1 MKGANN
7 LVRNKFYITT
17 PIYYSNSEP
26 HIGTVYTTI
35 VADTFARFYRLKDYD
50 VFFLTGL
57 DEHGQKLA
65 RTAQERGYTPQE
77 YVDLMAQKFIETWE
91 KIGITND
98 DFIRTTEKRHE
109 EVVQKVFQN
118 LYDKGYLYKGSYAGW
133 YCTPCETFWQKEEL
147 HDGNCPACGRPVE
160 WLEEETYY
168 FKLSAFAEPLLKYI
182 EEHPEFVYPE
192 TRRNEVISF
201 IKSGLKDISATRT
214 TVKWGIPVPFDPKH
228 TVYVWFDALVNYIS
242 ALGYLTDDDSKFKR
256 YWPADVHLIGKDI
269 LRFHAIIWPAILMAL
284 NIPLPKTVLA
294 HGFWTI
300 KGGKISKSK
309 GNRVDPHELINLYGV
324 DALRYF
330 LLREVP
336 LGLDGEYSDEAFHRR
351 YHSDLANDLGNLLNR
366 VLTVAEKY
374 TEGKVPEPKEFQE
387 EDKFLLQKGDDMA
400 NKVEEAMANFNP
412 ANALTYI
419 WEVVQEANRYIDQ
432 QAPWNLASS
441 GNKDRLNTVIYTLLE
456 ALRKIS
462 IMLYAFMPNIA
473 EEIQRQLGY
482 KDVQFAWDLIK
493 DVKIPVGQ
501 KLNKG
506 KILFPRVER
515 KEEKE
520 VEEKKEEQ
528 KISIDEFK
536 KLDLRIAKVISAR
549 RVENSD
555 KLLLLEIDLGEEK
568 RQIVAGIAEYYKP
581 EELIGKE
588 IVVVYN
594 LQPAKIRGY
603 ESQGML
609 LAAKDSK
616 GRLAILTPE
625 KEVDPGSKVS

>member
-1 MKGANN
+1 LKK
-7 LVRNKFYITT
+7 NKFYITT

-65 RTAQERGYTPQE
+65 RTAQEKGYTPQE
-77 YVDLMAQKFIETWE
+77 YVDMMAQRFLDTWK

-98 DFIRTTEKRHE
+98 DFIRTTQKRHE
-109 EVVQKVFQN
+109 EVVQKVFQK
-118 LYDKGYLYKGSYAGW
+118 LYDNGYLYKGTYAGW
-133 YCTPCETFWQKEEL
+133 YCTPCETFYQKEEL
-147 HDGNCPACGRPVE
+147 HDGNCPNCGRPVE
-160 WLEEETYY
+160 FLEEETYY
-168 FKLSAFAEPLLKYI
+168 FKLSEFGPALLKYI

-192 TRRNEVISF
+192 SRRNEVISF

-242 ALGYLTDDDSKFKR
+242 ALGYLSDDDTKFRR

-309 GNRVDPHELINLYGV
+309 GNKVDPHELINIYGV

-351 YHSDLANDLGNLLNR
+351 YTSDLANDLGNLLNR

-374 TEGKVPEPKEFQE
+374 SEGKVPNPSEMKE
-387 EDKFLLQKGDDMA
+387 EDKALLEKTEETA
-400 NKVEEAMANFNP
+400 KRVEEEMEKFNP
-412 ANALTYI
+412 SSALGSI
-419 WEVVQEANRYIDQ
+419 WEVIQDANRYIDQ
-432 QAPWNLASS
+432 QAPWNLTSD
-441 GNKDRLNTVIYTLLE
+441 KERLNTVIYTLLE
-456 ALRKIS
+456 ALRRIS
-462 IMLYAFMPNIA
+462 ILLYAFIPDSA
-473 EEIQRQLGY
+473 VKIQEQLGY
-482 KDVQFAWDLIK
+482 QDPQFSWDLIK

-515 KEEKE
+515 KEKEEKE
-520 VEEKKEEQ
+520 EIASEP
-528 KISIDEFK
+528 KITIDEFK
-536 KLDLRIAKVISAR
+536 KIDLRVAKVLSAR

-555 KLLLLEIDLGEEK
+555 KLLLLEIDLGDEK
-568 RQIVAGIAEYYKP
+568 RQIVAGIAEHYKP
-581 EELIGKE
+581 EDMVGKE
-588 IVVVYN
+588 IIVVYN

>member
-1 MKGANN
+1 MKK
-7 LVRNKFYITT
+7 NKFYITT

-65 RTAQERGYTPQE
+65 RTAQEKGYTPQE
-77 YVDLMAQKFIETWE
+77 YVDMMAQKFLDTWK

-98 DFIRTTEKRHE
+98 DFIRTTQKRHE
-109 EVVQKVFQN
+109 EVVQKVFQK
-118 LYDKGYLYKGSYAGW
+118 LYDNGYLYKGTYAGW
-133 YCTPCETFWQKEEL
+133 YCTPCETFYQKEEL
-147 HDGNCPACGRPVE
+147 HDGNCPNCGRPVE
-160 WLEEETYY
+160 FLEEETYY
-168 FKLSAFAEPLLKYI
+168 FKLSEFGPALLKYI

-192 TRRNEVISF
+192 SRRNEVISF

-242 ALGYLTDDDSKFKR
+242 ALGYLSDDDTKFRR

-309 GNRVDPHELINLYGV
+309 GNKVDPHELINIYGV

-351 YHSDLANDLGNLLNR
+351 YTSDLANDLGNLLNR

-374 TEGKVPEPKEFQE
+374 SEGKVPNPSEMKE
-387 EDKFLLQKGDDMA
+387 EDKALLEKIEETA
-400 NKVEEAMANFNP
+400 KRVEEEMEKFNP
-412 ANALTYI
+412 SSALGSI
-419 WEVVQEANRYIDQ
+419 WEVIQDANRYIDQ
-432 QAPWNLASS
+432 QAPWNLTSD
-441 GNKDRLNTVIYTLLE
+441 KERLNTVIYTLLE
-456 ALRKIS
+456 TLRRIS
-462 IMLYAFMPNIA
+462 ILLYAFIPDSA
-473 EEIQRQLGY
+473 VKIQEQLGY
-482 KDVQFAWDLIK
+482 QDPQFSWDLIK

-515 KEEKE
+515 KEKEEKE
-520 VEEKKEEQ
+520 EIASEP
-528 KISIDEFK
+528 KITIDEFK
-536 KLDLRIAKVISAR
+536 KIDLRVAKVLSAR

-555 KLLLLEIDLGEEK
+555 KLLLLEIDLGDEK
-568 RQIVAGIAEYYKP
+568 RQIVAGIAEHYKP
-581 EELIGKE
+581 EDMVGKE
-588 IVVVYN
+588 IIVVYN

-616 GRLAILTPE
+616 GCLAILTPE

>member
-1 MKGANN
+1 LKK
-7 LVRNKFYITT
+7 NKFYITT

-65 RTAQERGYTPQE
+65 RTAQEKGYTPQE
-77 YVDLMAQKFIETWE
+77 YVDMMAQKFLDTWK

-98 DFIRTTEKRHE
+98 DFIRTTQKRHE
-109 EVVQKVFQN
+109 EVVQKVFQK
-118 LYDKGYLYKGSYAGW
+118 LYDNGYLYKGTYAGW
-133 YCTPCETFWQKEEL
+133 YCTPCETFYQKEEL
-147 HDGNCPACGRPVE
+147 HDGNCPNCGRPVE
-160 WLEEETYY
+160 FLEEETYY
-168 FKLSAFAEPLLKYI
+168 FKLSEFGPALLKYI

-192 TRRNEVISF
+192 SRRNEVISF

-242 ALGYLTDDDSKFKR
+242 ALGYLSDDDTKFRR

-309 GNRVDPHELINLYGV
+309 GNKVDPHELINIYGV

-351 YHSDLANDLGNLLNR
+351 YTSDLANDLGNLLNR

-374 TEGKVPEPKEFQE
+374 SEGKVPNPSEMKE
-387 EDKFLLQKGDDMA
+387 EDKALLEKTEETA
-400 NKVEEAMANFNP
+400 KRVEEEMEKFNP
-412 ANALTYI
+412 SSALGSI
-419 WEVVQEANRYIDQ
+419 WEVIQDANRYIDQ
-432 QAPWNLASS
+432 QAPWNLTSD
-441 GNKDRLNTVIYTLLE
+441 KERLNTVIYTLLE
-456 ALRKIS
+456 ALRRIS
-462 IMLYAFMPNIA
+462 VLLYAFIPDSA
-473 EEIQRQLGY
+473 VKIQEQLGY
-482 KDVQFAWDLIK
+482 QDPQFSWDLIK

-515 KEEKE
+515 KEKEEKE
-520 VEEKKEEQ
+520 EIASEP
-528 KISIDEFK
+528 KITIDEFK
-536 KLDLRIAKVISAR
+536 KIDLRVAKVLSAR

-555 KLLLLEIDLGEEK
+555 KLLLLEIDLGDEK
-568 RQIVAGIAEYYKP
+568 RQIVAGIAEHYKP
-581 EELIGKE
+581 EDMVGKE
-588 IVVVYN
+588 IIVVYN

>member
-1 MKGANN
+1 MKK
-7 LVRNKFYITT
+7 NKFYITT

-65 RTAQERGYTPQE
+65 RTAQEKGYTPQE
-77 YVDLMAQKFIETWE
+77 YVDMMAQKFLDTWK

-98 DFIRTTEKRHE
+98 DFIRTTQKRHE
-109 EVVQKVFQN
+109 EVVQKVFQK
-118 LYDKGYLYKGSYAGW
+118 LYDNGYLYKGTYAGW
-133 YCTPCETFWQKEEL
+133 YCTPCETFYQKEEL
-147 HDGNCPACGRPVE
+147 HDGNCPNCGRPVE
-160 WLEEETYY
+160 FLEEETYY
-168 FKLSAFAEPLLKYI
+168 FKLSEFGPALLKYI

-192 TRRNEVISF
+192 SRRNEVISF

-242 ALGYLTDDDSKFKR
+242 ALGYLTDDDTKFKR
-256 YWPADVHLIGKDI
+256 YWPADIHLIGKDI

-351 YHSDLANDLGNLLNR
+351 YHSDLANDLGNLVNR

-374 TEGKVPEPKEFQE
+374 TEGKVPEPKEFKE
-387 EDKFLLQKGDDMA
+387 EDTYLLQKGEDVA
-400 NKVEEAMANFNP
+400 NEVEEAMANFNP
-412 ANALTYI
+412 ANALTQI
-419 WEVVQEANRYIDQ
+419 WEVIQEANRYIDQ

-441 GNKDRLNTVIYTLLE
+441 GDKDRLNTVIYTLLE
-456 ALRKIS
+456 TLRKIS
-462 IMLYAFMPNIA
+462 IMLYAFIPNTA

-520 VEEKKEEQ
+520 VTEEKKEEP
-528 KISIDEFK
+528 KITIEEFK
-536 KLDLRIAKVISAR
+536 KIDLRIARVISAR
-549 RVENSD
+549 KVENSD

-609 LAAKDSK
+609 LAAKDNK

>member
-1 MKGANN
+1 MA
-7 LVRNKFYITT
+7 LLRNKFYITT

-26 HIGTVYTTI
+26 HIGTVYTTV

-65 RTAQERGYTPQE
+65 RTAQEKGYSPQE
-77 YVDLMAQKFIETWE
+77 YVDMMAQKFIDTWK

-98 DFIRTTEKRHE
+98 DFIRTTQKRHE
-109 EVVQKVFQN
+109 EVVQKVFQK
-118 LYDKGYLYKGSYAGW
+118 LYEEGYLYKGTYAGW
-133 YCTPCETFWQKEEL
+133 YCTPCETFFQKEEL
-147 HDGNCPACGRPVE
+147 NEGNCPQCGRPVE

-168 FKLSAFAEPLLKYI
+168 FKLSEFAEPLLKYI

-192 TRRNEVISF
+192 SRRNEVISF
-201 IKSGLKDISATRT
+201 IKKGLKDISATRT

-242 ALGYLTDDDSKFKR
+242 ALGYLSNDQSKFER
-256 YWPADVHLIGKDI
+256 YWPADIHLIGKDI

-284 NIPLPKTVLA
+284 RIPLPKTVLA

-309 GNRVDPHELINLYGV
+309 GNRIDPHELIGTYGV

-330 LLREVP
+330 LLREVS

-374 TEGKVPEPKEFQE
+374 TEGKVPEPKEFRDEDNLLIKKAE
-387 EDKFLLQKGDDMA
+387 EVAQKVD
-400 NKVEEAMANFNP
+400 EAMANFNP
-412 ANALTYI
+412 ANALGHI
-419 WEVVQEANRYIDQ
+419 WEVIQEANKYIDQ

-441 GNKDRLNTVIYTLLE
+441 GDKDRVNTVIYTLLE
-456 ALRKIS
+456 TLRRIS
-462 IMLYAFMPNIA
+462 ILISAFLPNTA
-473 EEIQRQLGY
+473 LEIQRQLGY
-482 KDVQFAWDLIK
+482 KDIQLAWDLIK
-493 DVKIPVGQ
+493 DVSIPIGQ
-501 KLNKG
+501 KLNKE

-520 VEEKKEEQ
+520 VEEKKEEP
-528 KISIDEFK
+528 KISIEEFK
-536 KLDLRIAKVISAR
+536 KVDLRVAKVISAR
-549 RVENSD
+549 KVENSD

-568 RQIVAGIAEYYKP
+568 RQIVAGIAEFYKP
-581 EELIGKE
+581 EEIVGKE
-588 IVVVYN
+588 IIVVYN

>member
-1 MKGANN
+1 LKK
-7 LVRNKFYITT
+7 NKFYITT

-65 RTAQERGYTPQE
+65 RTAQEKGYTPQE
-77 YVDLMAQKFIETWE
+77 YVDMMAQRFLDTWK

-98 DFIRTTEKRHE
+98 DFIRTTQKRHE
-109 EVVQKVFQN
+109 EVVQKVFQK
-118 LYDKGYLYKGSYAGW
+118 LYDNGYLYKGTYAGW
-133 YCTPCETFWQKEEL
+133 YCTPCETFYQKEEL
-147 HDGNCPACGRPVE
+147 HDGNCPNCGRPVE
-160 WLEEETYY
+160 FLEEETYY
-168 FKLSAFAEPLLKYI
+168 FKLSEFGPALLKYI

-192 TRRNEVISF
+192 SRRNEVISF

-242 ALGYLTDDDSKFKR
+242 ALGYLSDDDTKFRR

-309 GNRVDPHELINLYGV
+309 GNKVDPHELINIYGV

-351 YHSDLANDLGNLLNR
+351 YTSDLANDLGNLLNR

-374 TEGKVPEPKEFQE
+374 SEGKVPNPSEMKE
-387 EDKFLLQKGDDMA
+387 EDKALLEKTEETA
-400 NKVEEAMANFNP
+400 KRVEEEMEKFNP
-412 ANALTYI
+412 SSALGSI
-419 WEVVQEANRYIDQ
+419 WEVIQDANRYIDQ
-432 QAPWNLASS
+432 QAPWNLTSD
-441 GNKDRLNTVIYTLLE
+441 KERLNTVIYTLLE
-456 ALRKIS
+456 TLRRIS
-462 IMLYAFMPNIA
+462 ILLYAFIPDSA
-473 EEIQRQLGY
+473 VKIQEQLGY
-482 KDVQFAWDLIK
+482 QDPQFSWDLIK

-515 KEEKE
+515 KEKEEKE
-520 VEEKKEEQ
+520 EIASEP
-528 KISIDEFK
+528 KITIDEFK
-536 KLDLRIAKVISAR
+536 KIDLRVAKVLSAR

-555 KLLLLEIDLGEEK
+555 KLLLLEIDLGDEK
-568 RQIVAGIAEYYKP
+568 RQIVAGIAEHYKP
-581 EELIGKE
+581 EDMVGKE
-588 IVVVYN
+588 IIVVYN

>member
-1 MKGANN
+1 MA
-7 LVRNKFYITT
+7 LLRNKFYITT

-26 HIGTVYTTI
+26 HIGTVYTTV

-65 RTAQERGYTPQE
+65 RTAQEKGYSPQE
-77 YVDLMAQKFIETWE
+77 YVDMMAQKFIDTWK

-98 DFIRTTEKRHE
+98 DFIRTTQKRHE
-109 EVVQKVFQN
+109 EVVQKVFQK
-118 LYDKGYLYKGSYAGW
+118 LYEEGYLYKGTYAGW
-133 YCTPCETFWQKEEL
+133 YCTPCETFFQKEEL
-147 HDGNCPACGRPVE
+147 NEGNCPQCGRPVE

-168 FKLSAFAEPLLKYI
+168 FKLSEFAEPLLKYI

-192 TRRNEVISF
+192 SRRNEVISF
-201 IKSGLKDISATRT
+201 IKKGLKDISATRT

-242 ALGYLTDDDSKFKR
+242 ALGYLSNDQSKFER

-284 NIPLPKTVLA
+284 RIPLPKTVLA

-309 GNRVDPHELINLYGV
+309 GNRIDPHELIGTYGV

-330 LLREVP
+330 LLREVS

-374 TEGKVPEPKEFQE
+374 TEGKVPEPKEFRDEDNLLIKKTE
-387 EDKFLLQKGDDMA
+387 EVAQKV
-400 NKVEEAMANFNP
+400 NEAMANFNP
-412 ANALTYI
+412 ANALGHI
-419 WEVVQEANRYIDQ
+419 WEVIQEANKYIDQ

-441 GNKDRLNTVIYTLLE
+441 GDKDRLNTVIYTLLE
-456 ALRKIS
+456 TLRRIS
-462 IMLYAFMPNIA
+462 ILISAFLPNTA
-473 EEIQRQLGY
+473 LEIQRQLGY
-482 KDVQFAWDLIK
+482 KDIQLAWDLIK
-493 DVKIPVGQ
+493 DVSIPIGQ
-501 KLNKG
+501 KLNKE

-520 VEEKKEEQ
+520 VEEKKEEP
-528 KISIDEFK
+528 KISIEEFK
-536 KLDLRIAKVISAR
+536 KVDLRVAKVISAR
-549 RVENSD
+549 KVENSD

-568 RQIVAGIAEYYKP
+568 RQIVAGIAEFYKP
-581 EELIGKE
+581 EEIVGRE
-588 IVVVYN
+588 IIVVYN

>member
-1 MKGANN
+1 LEK
-7 LVRNKFYITT
+7 NKFYITT

-65 RTAQERGYTPQE
+65 RTAQEKGYTPQE
-77 YVDLMAQKFIETWE
+77 YVDMMAQKFLDTWK

-98 DFIRTTEKRHE
+98 DFIRTTQKRHE
-109 EVVQKVFQN
+109 EVVQKVFQK
-118 LYDKGYLYKGSYAGW
+118 LYDNGYLYKGTYAGW
-133 YCTPCETFWQKEEL
+133 YCTPCETFYQKEEL
-147 HDGNCPACGRPVE
+147 HDGNCPNCGRPVE
-160 WLEEETYY
+160 FLEEETYY
-168 FKLSAFAEPLLKYI
+168 FKLSEFGPALLKYI

-192 TRRNEVISF
+192 SRRNEVISF

-242 ALGYLTDDDSKFKR
+242 ALGYLSDDDTKFRR

-309 GNRVDPHELINLYGV
+309 GNKVDPHELINIYGV

-351 YHSDLANDLGNLLNR
+351 YTSDLANDLGNLLNR

-374 TEGKVPEPKEFQE
+374 SEGKVPNPSEMKE
-387 EDKFLLQKGDDMA
+387 EDKALLEKTEETA
-400 NKVEEAMANFNP
+400 KRVEEEMEKFNP
-412 ANALTYI
+412 SSALGSI
-419 WEVVQEANRYIDQ
+419 WEVIQDANRYIDQ
-432 QAPWNLASS
+432 QAPWNLTSD
-441 GNKDRLNTVIYTLLE
+441 KERLNTVIYTLLE
-456 ALRKIS
+456 TLRRIS
-462 IMLYAFMPNIA
+462 ILLYAFIPDSA
-473 EEIQRQLGY
+473 VKIQEQLGY
-482 KDVQFAWDLIK
+482 QDPQFSWDLIK

-515 KEEKE
+515 KEKEEKE
-520 VEEKKEEQ
+520 EIASEP
-528 KISIDEFK
+528 KITIDEFK
-536 KLDLRIAKVISAR
+536 KIDLRVAKVLSAR
-549 RVENSD
+549 SIENSD
-555 KLLLLEIDLGEEK
+555 KLLLLEIDLGDEK
-568 RQIVAGIAEYYKP
+568 RQIVAGIAEHYKP
-581 EELIGKE
+581 EDMVGKE
-588 IVVVYN
+588 IIVVYN

>member
-1 MKGANN
+1 MKK
-7 LVRNKFYITT
+7 NKFYITT

-65 RTAQERGYTPQE
+65 RTAQEKGYTPQE
-77 YVDLMAQKFIETWE
+77 YVDMMAQKFLDTWK

-98 DFIRTTEKRHE
+98 DFIRTTQKRHE
-109 EVVQKVFQN
+109 EVVQKVFQK
-118 LYDKGYLYKGSYAGW
+118 LYDNGYLYKGTYAGW
-133 YCTPCETFWQKEEL
+133 YCTPCETFYQKEEL
-147 HDGNCPACGRPVE
+147 HDGNCPNCGRPVE
-160 WLEEETYY
+160 FLEEETYY
-168 FKLSAFAEPLLKYI
+168 FKLSEFGPALLKYI

-192 TRRNEVISF
+192 SRRNEVISF

-242 ALGYLTDDDSKFKR
+242 ALGYLSDDDTKFRR

-309 GNRVDPHELINLYGV
+309 GNKVDPHELINIYGV

-330 LLREVP
+330 LLREVS

-351 YHSDLANDLGNLLNR
+351 YTSDLANDLGNLLNR

-374 TEGKVPEPKEFQE
+374 SEGKVPNPSEMKE
-387 EDKFLLQKGDDMA
+387 EDKALLKKTEETA
-400 NKVEEAMANFNP
+400 KRVEEEMEKFNP
-412 ANALTYI
+412 SSALGSI
-419 WEVVQEANRYIDQ
+419 WEVIQDANRYIDQ
-432 QAPWNLASS
+432 QAPWNLTSD
-441 GNKDRLNTVIYTLLE
+441 KERLNTVIYILLE
-456 ALRKIS
+456 ALRRIS
-462 IMLYAFMPNIA
+462 ILLYAFIPDSA
-473 EEIQRQLGY
+473 VKIQEQLGY
-482 KDVQFAWDLIK
+482 QDPQFSWDLIK

-515 KEEKE
+515 KEKEEKE
-520 VEEKKEEQ
+520 EIASEP
-528 KISIDEFK
+528 KITIDEFK
-536 KLDLRIAKVISAR
+536 KIDLRVAKVLSAR

-555 KLLLLEIDLGEEK
+555 KLLLLEIDLGDEK
-568 RQIVAGIAEYYKP
+568 RQIVAGIAEHYKP
-581 EELIGKE
+581 EDMVGKE
-588 IVVVYN
+588 IIVVYN

>member
-1 MKGANN
+1 LKK
-7 LVRNKFYITT
+7 NKFYITT

-65 RTAQERGYTPQE
+65 RTAQEKGYTPQE
-77 YVDLMAQKFIETWE
+77 YVDMMAQKFLDTWK

-98 DFIRTTEKRHE
+98 DFIRTTQKRHE
-109 EVVQKVFQN
+109 EVVQKVFQK
-118 LYDKGYLYKGSYAGW
+118 LYDNGYLYKGTYAGW
-133 YCTPCETFWQKEEL
+133 YCTPCETFYQKEEL
-147 HDGNCPACGRPVE
+147 HDGNCPNCGRPVE
-160 WLEEETYY
+160 FLEEETYY
-168 FKLSAFAEPLLKYI
+168 FKLSEFGPALLKYI

-192 TRRNEVISF
+192 SRRNEVISF

-242 ALGYLTDDDSKFKR
+242 ALGYLSDDDTKFRR

-309 GNRVDPHELINLYGV
+309 GNKVDPHELINIYGV

-351 YHSDLANDLGNLLNR
+351 YTSDLANDLGNLLNR

-374 TEGKVPEPKEFQE
+374 SEGKVPNPSEMKE
-387 EDKFLLQKGDDMA
+387 EDKALLEKIEETA
-400 NKVEEAMANFNP
+400 KRVEEEMEKFNP
-412 ANALTYI
+412 SSALGSI
-419 WEVVQEANRYIDQ
+419 WEVIQDANRYIDQ
-432 QAPWNLASS
+432 QAPWNLTSD
-441 GNKDRLNTVIYTLLE
+441 KERLNTVIYTLLE
-456 ALRKIS
+456 TLRRIS
-462 IMLYAFMPNIA
+462 ILLYAFIPDSA
-473 EEIQRQLGY
+473 VKIQEQLGY
-482 KDVQFAWDLIK
+482 QDPQFSWDLIK

-515 KEEKE
+515 KEKEEKE
-520 VEEKKEEQ
+520 EIASEP
-528 KISIDEFK
+528 KITIDEFK
-536 KLDLRIAKVISAR
+536 KIDLRVAKVLSAR

-555 KLLLLEIDLGEEK
+555 KLLLLEIDLGDEK
-568 RQIVAGIAEYYKP
+568 RQIVAGIAEHYKP
-581 EELIGKE
+581 EDMVGKE
-588 IVVVYN
+588 IIVVYN

-616 GRLAILTPE
+616 GCLAILTPE

>member
-1 MKGANN
+1 MSK
-7 LVRNKFYITT
+7 NKFYITT

-65 RTAQERGYTPQE
+65 RTAQEKGYSPQE
-77 YVDLMAQKFIETWE
+77 YVDMMSLKFIETWK

-109 EVVQKVFQN
+109 EVVQKVFQK
-118 LYDKGYLYKGSYAGW
+118 LYEEGYLYKGSYAGW
-133 YCTPCETFWQKEEL
+133 YCTPCETFFQKEEL
-147 HDGNCPACGRPVE
+147 KEGNCPQCGRPVE

-192 TRRNEVISF
+192 SRKNEVISF

-242 ALGYLTDDDSKFKR
+242 ALGYLSNDQTKFER

-284 NIPLPKTVLA
+284 KIPLPKTVLA

-309 GNRVDPHELINLYGV
+309 GNKVDPHELINIYGV

-374 TEGKVPEPKEFQE
+374 TNGIVPEPKDLKEVDQTLIKKTEETTQKVDEF
-387 EDKFLLQKGDDMA
+387 MA
-400 NKVEEAMANFNP
+400 SFNP
-412 ANALTYI
+412 ANALSSI
-419 WEVVQEANRYIDQ
+419 WELIQDANRYIDQ

-441 GNKDRLNTVIYTLLE
+441 GDKDRLDTVIYTLLE
-456 ALRKIS
+456 TLRRIS
-462 IMLYAFMPNIA
+462 ILISPFLPNTA

-493 DVKIPVGQ
+493 DVKIPSNQ

-520 VEEKKEEQ
+520 VEEKKEEP
-528 KISIDEFK
+528 KISIEEFK
-536 KLDLRIAKVISAR
+536 KIDLRVAKIISAR
-549 RVENSD
+549 KVENSD

-568 RQIVAGIAEYYKP
+568 RQIVAGIAEFYKP
-581 EELIGKE
+581 EEIIGKE
-588 IVVVYN
+588 IIVVYN

>member
-1 MKGANN
+1 LKK
-7 LVRNKFYITT
+7 NKFYITT

-65 RTAQERGYTPQE
+65 RTAQEKGYTPQE
-77 YVDLMAQKFIETWE
+77 YVDMMAQKFLDTWK

-98 DFIRTTEKRHE
+98 DFIRTTQKRHE
-109 EVVQKVFQN
+109 EVVQKVFQK
-118 LYDKGYLYKGSYAGW
+118 LYDNGYLYKGTYAGW
-133 YCTPCETFWQKEEL
+133 YCTPCETFYQKEEL
-147 HDGNCPACGRPVE
+147 HDGNCPNCGRPVE
-160 WLEEETYY
+160 FLEEETYY
-168 FKLSAFAEPLLKYI
+168 FKLSEFGPALLKYI

-192 TRRNEVISF
+192 SRRNEVISF

-242 ALGYLTDDDSKFKR
+242 ALGYLSDDDTKFRR

-309 GNRVDPHELINLYGV
+309 GNKVDPHELINIYGV

-351 YHSDLANDLGNLLNR
+351 YTSDLANDLGNLLNR

-374 TEGKVPEPKEFQE
+374 SEGKVPNPSEMKE
-387 EDKFLLQKGDDMA
+387 EDKALLEKTEETA
-400 NKVEEAMANFNP
+400 KRVEEEMEKFNP
-412 ANALTYI
+412 SSALGSI
-419 WEVVQEANRYIDQ
+419 WEVIQDANRYIDQ
-432 QAPWNLASS
+432 QAPWNLTSD
-441 GNKDRLNTVIYTLLE
+441 KERLNTVIYTLLE
-456 ALRKIS
+456 TLRRIS
-462 IMLYAFMPNIA
+462 ILLYAFIPDSA
-473 EEIQRQLGY
+473 VKIQEQLGY
-482 KDVQFAWDLIK
+482 QDPQFSWDLIK
-493 DVKIPVGQ
+493 DVKIPVRQ

-515 KEEKE
+515 KEKEEKE
-520 VEEKKEEQ
+520 EIASEP
-528 KISIDEFK
+528 KITIDEFK
-536 KLDLRIAKVISAR
+536 KIDLRVAKVLSAR

-555 KLLLLEIDLGEEK
+555 KLLLLEIDLGDEK
-568 RQIVAGIAEYYKP
+568 RQIVAGIAEHYKP
-581 EELIGKE
+581 EDMVGKE
-588 IVVVYN
+588 IIVVYN

>member
-1 MKGANN
+1 MKK
-7 LVRNKFYITT
+7 NKFYITT

-65 RTAQERGYTPQE
+65 RTAQEKGYTPQE
-77 YVDLMAQKFIETWE
+77 YVDMMAQKFLDTWK

-98 DFIRTTEKRHE
+98 DFIRTTQKRHE
-109 EVVQKVFQN
+109 EVVQKVFQK
-118 LYDKGYLYKGSYAGW
+118 LYDNGYLYKGTYAGW
-133 YCTPCETFWQKEEL
+133 YCTPCETFYQKEEL
-147 HDGNCPACGRPVE
+147 HDGNCPNCGRPVE
-160 WLEEETYY
+160 FLEEETYY
-168 FKLSAFAEPLLKYI
+168 FKLSEFGPALLKYI

-192 TRRNEVISF
+192 SRRNEVISF

-242 ALGYLTDDDSKFKR
+242 ALGYLSDDDTKFRR

-309 GNRVDPHELINLYGV
+309 GNKVDPHELINIYGV
-324 DALRYF
+324 NALRYF

-351 YHSDLANDLGNLLNR
+351 YTSDLANDLGNLLNR

-374 TEGKVPEPKEFQE
+374 SEGKVPNPSEMKE
-387 EDKFLLQKGDDMA
+387 EDKALLEKTEETA
-400 NKVEEAMANFNP
+400 KRVEEEMEKFNP
-412 ANALTYI
+412 SSALGSI
-419 WEVVQEANRYIDQ
+419 WEVIQDANRYIDQ
-432 QAPWNLASS
+432 QAPWNLTSD
-441 GNKDRLNTVIYTLLE
+441 KERLNTVIYTLLE
-456 ALRKIS
+456 ALRRIS
-462 IMLYAFMPNIA
+462 VLLYAFIPDSAIK
-473 EEIQRQLGY
+473 IQEQLGY
-482 KDVQFAWDLIK
+482 QDPQFSWDLIK

-515 KEEKE
+515 KEKEEKE
-520 VEEKKEEQ
+520 EITSEP
-528 KISIDEFK
+528 KITIDEFK
-536 KLDLRIAKVISAR
+536 KIDLRVAKVLSAR

-555 KLLLLEIDLGEEK
+555 KLLLLEIDLGDEK
-568 RQIVAGIAEYYKP
+568 RQIVAGIAEHYKP
-581 EELIGKE
+581 EDMVGKE
-588 IVVVYN
+588 IIVVYN

>member
-1 MKGANN
+1 M
-7 LVRNKFYITT
+7 RNKFYITT

-65 RTAQERGYTPQE
+65 RTAQEKGYMPQE
-77 YVDLMAQKFIETWE
+77 YVDMMAQKFLETWK

-98 DFIRTTEKRHE
+98 DFIRTTQKRHE
-109 EVVQKVFQN
+109 EVVQKVFQK
-118 LYDKGYLYKGSYAGW
+118 LYDEGYLYKGSYAGW
-133 YCTPCETFWQKEEL
+133 YCTPCETFWQKEDL
-147 HDGNCPACGRPVE
+147 HDGNCPSCGRPVE

-214 TVKWGIPVPFDPKH
+214 TVKWGVPVPFDPKH

-242 ALGYLTDDDSKFKR
+242 ALGYLTNDDTKFKR
-256 YWPADVHLIGKDI
+256 YWPADIHLIGKDI

-351 YHSDLANDLGNLLNR
+351 YHSDLANDLGNLVNR

-374 TEGKVPEPKEFQE
+374 TEGKVPEPKEFKE
-387 EDKFLLQKGDDMA
+387 EDTYLLQKGEDVA

-412 ANALTYI
+412 ANALTQI
-419 WEVVQEANRYIDQ
+419 WEVIQEANRYIDQ

-441 GNKDRLNTVIYTLLE
+441 GDNDRLNTVIYTLLE
-456 ALRKIS
+456 TLRKIS
-462 IMLYAFMPNIA
+462 IMLYAFIPNTA

-520 VEEKKEEQ
+520 VAEEKKEEP
-528 KISIDEFK
+528 KITIEEFK
-536 KLDLRIAKVISAR
+536 KIDLRIARVISAR
-549 RVENSD
+549 KVENSD
-555 KLLLLEIDLGEEK
+555 KLLLLEIDLGDEK

-609 LAAKDSK
+609 LAAKDNK

>member
-1 MKGANN
+1 M
-7 LVRNKFYITT
+7 RNKFYITT

-65 RTAQERGYTPQE
+65 RTAQEKGYTPQE
-77 YVDLMAQKFIETWE
+77 YVDMMAQKFLETWK

-98 DFIRTTEKRHE
+98 DFIRTTQKRHE
-109 EVVQKVFQN
+109 EVVQKVFQK
-118 LYDKGYLYKGSYAGW
+118 LYDEGYLYKGSYAGW
-133 YCTPCETFWQKEEL
+133 YCTPCETFWQKEDL
-147 HDGNCPACGRPVE
+147 HDGNCPSCGRPVE

-214 TVKWGIPVPFDPKH
+214 TVKWGVPVPFDPKH

-242 ALGYLTDDDSKFKR
+242 ALGYLTDDDTKFKR
-256 YWPADVHLIGKDI
+256 YWPADIHLIGKDI

-330 LLREVP
+330 LREVP

-351 YHSDLANDLGNLLNR
+351 YHSDLANDLGNLVNR

-374 TEGKVPEPKEFQE
+374 TEGKVPEPKEFKE
-387 EDKFLLQKGDDMA
+387 EDTYLLQKGEDVA
-400 NKVEEAMANFNP
+400 NEVEEAMANFNP
-412 ANALTYI
+412 ANALTQI
-419 WEVVQEANRYIDQ
+419 WEVIQEANRYIDQ

-441 GNKDRLNTVIYTLLE
+441 GDKDRLNTVIYTLLE
-456 ALRKIS
+456 TLRKIS
-462 IMLYAFMPNIA
+462 IMLYAFIPNTA

-520 VEEKKEEQ
+520 VTEEKKEEP
-528 KISIDEFK
+528 KITIEEFK
-536 KLDLRIAKVISAR
+536 KIDLRIARVISAR
-549 RVENSD
+549 KVENSD

-609 LAAKDSK
+609 LAAKDNK

>member
-1 MKGANN
+1 MKK
-7 LVRNKFYITT
+7 NKFYITT

-65 RTAQERGYTPQE
+65 RTAQEKGYTPQE
-77 YVDLMAQKFIETWE
+77 YVDMMAQKFLDTWK

-98 DFIRTTEKRHE
+98 DFIRTTQKRHE
-109 EVVQKVFQN
+109 EVVQKVFQK
-118 LYDKGYLYKGSYAGW
+118 LYDNGYLYKGTYAGW
-133 YCTPCETFWQKEEL
+133 YCTPCETFYQKEEL
-147 HDGNCPACGRPVE
+147 HDGNCPNCGRPVE
-160 WLEEETYY
+160 FLEEETYY
-168 FKLSAFAEPLLKYI
+168 FKLSEFGPALLKYI

-192 TRRNEVISF
+192 SRRNEVISF

-242 ALGYLTDDDSKFKR
+242 ALGYLSDDDTKFRR

-309 GNRVDPHELINLYGV
+309 GNKVDPHELINIYGV

-351 YHSDLANDLGNLLNR
+351 YTSDLANDLGNLLNR

-374 TEGKVPEPKEFQE
+374 SEGKVPNPSEMKE
-387 EDKFLLQKGDDMA
+387 EDKALLEKTEETA
-400 NKVEEAMANFNP
+400 KRVEEEMEKFNP
-412 ANALTYI
+412 SSALGSI
-419 WEVVQEANRYIDQ
+419 WEVIQDANRYIDQ
-432 QAPWNLASS
+432 QAPWNLTSD
-441 GNKDRLNTVIYTLLE
+441 KERLNTVIYTLLE
-456 ALRKIS
+456 ALRRIS
-462 IMLYAFMPNIA
+462 ILLYAFIPDSA
-473 EEIQRQLGY
+473 VKIQEQLGY
-482 KDVQFAWDLIK
+482 QDPQFSWDLIK

-515 KEEKE
+515 KEKEEKE
-520 VEEKKEEQ
+520 EIASEP
-528 KISIDEFK
+528 KITIDEFK
-536 KLDLRIAKVISAR
+536 KIDLRVAKVLSAR

-555 KLLLLEIDLGEEK
+555 KLLLLEIDLGDEK
-568 RQIVAGIAEYYKP
+568 RQIVAGIAEHYKP
-581 EELIGKE
+581 EDMVGKE
-588 IVVVYN
+588 IIVVYN

>member
-1 MKGANN
+1 LKK
-7 LVRNKFYITT
+7 NKFYITT

-65 RTAQERGYTPQE
+65 RTAQEKGYTPQE
-77 YVDLMAQKFIETWE
+77 YVDMMAQKFLDTWK

-98 DFIRTTEKRHE
+98 DFIRTTQKRHE
-109 EVVQKVFQN
+109 EVVQKVFQK
-118 LYDKGYLYKGSYAGW
+118 LYDNGYLYKGTYAGW
-133 YCTPCETFWQKEEL
+133 YCTPCETFYQKEEL
-147 HDGNCPACGRPVE
+147 HDGNCPNCGRPVE
-160 WLEEETYY
+160 FLEEETYY
-168 FKLSAFAEPLLKYI
+168 FKLSEFGPALLKYI

-192 TRRNEVISF
+192 SRRNEVISF
-201 IKSGLKDISATRT
+201 IKIGLKDISATRT

-242 ALGYLTDDDSKFKR
+242 ALGYLSDDDTKFRR

-309 GNRVDPHELINLYGV
+309 GNKVDPHELINIYGV

-351 YHSDLANDLGNLLNR
+351 YTSDLANDLGNLLNR

-374 TEGKVPEPKEFQE
+374 SEGKVPNPSEMKE
-387 EDKFLLQKGDDMA
+387 EDKALLEKTEETA
-400 NKVEEAMANFNP
+400 KRVEEEMEKFNLSS
-412 ANALTYI
+412 ALGSI
-419 WEVVQEANRYIDQ
+419 WEVIQDANRYIDQ
-432 QAPWNLASS
+432 QAPWNLTSD
-441 GNKDRLNTVIYTLLE
+441 KERLNTVIYTLLE
-456 ALRKIS
+456 TLRRIS
-462 IMLYAFMPNIA
+462 ILLYAFIPDSA
-473 EEIQRQLGY
+473 VKIQEQLGY
-482 KDVQFAWDLIK
+482 QDPQFSWDLIK
-493 DVKIPVGQ
+493 DIKIPVGQ

-515 KEEKE
+515 KEKEEKE
-520 VEEKKEEQ
+520 EIASEP
-528 KISIDEFK
+528 KITIDEFK
-536 KLDLRIAKVISAR
+536 KIDLRVAKVLSAR

-555 KLLLLEIDLGEEK
+555 KLLLLEIDLGDEK
-568 RQIVAGIAEYYKP
+568 KQIVAGIAEHYKP
-581 EELIGKE
+581 EDMVGKE
-588 IVVVYN
+588 IIVVYN

>member
-1 MKGANN
+1 LKK
-7 LVRNKFYITT
+7 NKFYITT

-65 RTAQERGYTPQE
+65 RTAQEKGYTPQE
-77 YVDLMAQKFIETWE
+77 YVDMMAQKFLDTWK

-98 DFIRTTEKRHE
+98 DFIRTTQKRHE
-109 EVVQKVFQN
+109 EVVQKVFQK
-118 LYDKGYLYKGSYAGW
+118 LYDNGYLYKGTYAGW
-133 YCTPCETFWQKEEL
+133 YCTPCETFYQKEEL
-147 HDGNCPACGRPVE
+147 HDGNCPNCGRPVE
-160 WLEEETYY
+160 FLEEETYY
-168 FKLSAFAEPLLKYI
+168 FKLSEFGPALLKYI

-192 TRRNEVISF
+192 SRRNEVISF

-242 ALGYLTDDDSKFKR
+242 ALGYLSDDDTKFRR

-309 GNRVDPHELINLYGV
+309 GNKVDPHELINIYGV

-351 YHSDLANDLGNLLNR
+351 YTSDLANDLGNLLNR

-374 TEGKVPEPKEFQE
+374 SEGKVPNPSEMKE
-387 EDKFLLQKGDDMA
+387 EDKALLEKTEETA
-400 NKVEEAMANFNP
+400 KRVEEEMEKFNP
-412 ANALTYI
+412 SSALGSI
-419 WEVVQEANRYIDQ
+419 WEVIQDANRYIDQ
-432 QAPWNLASS
+432 QAPWNLTSD
-441 GNKDRLNTVIYTLLE
+441 KERLNTVIYTLLE
-456 ALRKIS
+456 TLRRIS
-462 IMLYAFMPNIA
+462 ILLYSFIPDSAVK
-473 EEIQRQLGY
+473 IQEQLGY
-482 KDVQFAWDLIK
+482 QDPQFSWDLIK

-515 KEEKE
+515 KEKEEKE
-520 VEEKKEEQ
+520 EITSEP
-528 KISIDEFK
+528 KITIDEFK
-536 KLDLRIAKVISAR
+536 KIDLRVAKVLSAR

-555 KLLLLEIDLGEEK
+555 KLLLLEIDLGDEK
-568 RQIVAGIAEYYKP
+568 RQIVAGIAEHYKP
-581 EELIGKE
+581 EDMVGKE
-588 IVVVYN
+588 IIVVYN

>member
-1 MKGANN
+1 MKK
-7 LVRNKFYITT
+7 NKFYITT

-65 RTAQERGYTPQE
+65 RTAQEKGYTPQE
-77 YVDLMAQKFIETWE
+77 YVDMMAQKFLDTWK

-98 DFIRTTEKRHE
+98 DFIRTTQKRHE
-109 EVVQKVFQN
+109 EVVQKVFQK
-118 LYDKGYLYKGSYAGW
+118 LYDNGYLYKGTYAGW
-133 YCTPCETFWQKEEL
+133 YCTPCETFYQKEEL
-147 HDGNCPACGRPVE
+147 HDGNCPNCGRPVE
-160 WLEEETYY
+160 FLEEETYY
-168 FKLSAFAEPLLKYI
+168 FKLSEFGPALLKYI

-192 TRRNEVISF
+192 SRRNEVISF

-242 ALGYLTDDDSKFKR
+242 ALGYLSDDDTKFRR

-309 GNRVDPHELINLYGV
+309 GNKVDPHELINIYGV

-351 YHSDLANDLGNLLNR
+351 YTSDLANDLGNLLNR

-374 TEGKVPEPKEFQE
+374 SEGKVPNPSEMKE
-387 EDKFLLQKGDDMA
+387 EDKALLEKTEETA
-400 NKVEEAMANFNP
+400 KRVEEEMEKFNP
-412 ANALTYI
+412 SSALGSI
-419 WEVVQEANRYIDQ
+419 WEVIQDANRYIDQ
-432 QAPWNLASS
+432 QAPWNLTSD
-441 GNKDRLNTVIYTLLE
+441 KERLNTVIYTLLE
-456 ALRKIS
+456 TLRRIS
-462 IMLYAFMPNIA
+462 ILLYAFIPDSA
-473 EEIQRQLGY
+473 VKIQEQLGY
-482 KDVQFAWDLIK
+482 QDPQFSWDLIK

-515 KEEKE
+515 KEKEEKE
-520 VEEKKEEQ
+520 EIASEP
-528 KISIDEFK
+528 KITIDEFK
-536 KLDLRIAKVISAR
+536 KIDLRVAKVLSAR

-555 KLLLLEIDLGEEK
+555 KLLLLEIDLGDEK
-568 RQIVAGIAEYYKP
+568 RQIVAGIAEHYKP
-581 EELIGKE
+581 EDMVGKE
-588 IVVVYN
+588 IIVVYN

-616 GRLAILTPE
+616 GCLAILTPE

>member
-1 MKGANN
+1 MSK
-7 LVRNKFYITT
+7 NKFYITT

-65 RTAQERGYTPQE
+65 RTAQEKGYSPQE
-77 YVDLMAQKFIETWE
+77 YVDMMSLKFIETWK

-109 EVVQKVFQN
+109 EVVQKVFQK
-118 LYDKGYLYKGSYAGW
+118 LYDEGYLYKGSYAGW
-133 YCTPCETFWQKEEL
+133 YCTPCETFFQKEEL
-147 HDGNCPACGRPVE
+147 REGNCPQCGRPVE

-168 FKLSAFAEPLLKYI
+168 FKLSAFAEPLLRYI

-192 TRRNEVISF
+192 SRKNEVLSF

-242 ALGYLTDDDSKFKR
+242 ALGYLSYDQTRFER

-284 NIPLPKTVLA
+284 KIPLPKTVLA

-309 GNRVDPHELINLYGV
+309 GNKVDPHELINTYGV

-374 TEGKVPEPKEFQE
+374 TNGIVPEPKEWKE
-387 EDKFLLQKGDDMA
+387 EDQSLIRKTEETAQE
-400 NKVEEAMANFNP
+400 VEEFMASFNP
-412 ANALTYI
+412 ANALSSI
-419 WEVVQEANRYIDQ
+419 WEVIQDANRYIDQ

-441 GNKDRLNTVIYTLLE
+441 GEKDRLNTVIYTLLE
-456 ALRKIS
+456 TLRRIS
-462 IMLYAFMPNIA
+462 ILISPFLPNTA
-473 EEIQRQLGY
+473 EEIQKQLGY
-482 KDVQFAWDLIK
+482 VDVQFAWDLIK
-493 DVKIPVGQ
+493 DVRIPSGQ

-506 KILFPRVER
+506 KILFPRVEK

-520 VEEKKEEQ
+520 VEEKKEEP
-528 KISIDEFK
+528 KISIEEFK
-536 KLDLRIAKVISAR
+536 KIDLRVAKVISAR
-549 RVENSD
+549 KVENSD

-581 EELIGKE
+581 EEIIGKE
-588 IVVVYN
+588 IIVVYN

-609 LAAKDSK
+609 LAAKDNK

>member
-1 MKGANN
+1 LKK
-7 LVRNKFYITT
+7 NKFYITT

-65 RTAQERGYTPQE
+65 RTAQEKGYTPQE
-77 YVDLMAQKFIETWE
+77 YVDMMAQRFLDTWK

-98 DFIRTTEKRHE
+98 DFIRTTQKRHE
-109 EVVQKVFQN
+109 EVVQKVFQK
-118 LYDKGYLYKGSYAGW
+118 LYDNGYLYKGTYAGW
-133 YCTPCETFWQKEEL
+133 YCTPCETFYQKEEL
-147 HDGNCPACGRPVE
+147 HDGNCPNCGRPVE
-160 WLEEETYY
+160 FLEEETYY
-168 FKLSAFAEPLLKYI
+168 FKLSEFGPALLKYI

-192 TRRNEVISF
+192 SRRNEVISF

-242 ALGYLTDDDSKFKR
+242 ALGYLSDDDTKFRR

-309 GNRVDPHELINLYGV
+309 GNKVDPHELINIYGV

-351 YHSDLANDLGNLLNR
+351 YTSDLANDLGNLLNR

-374 TEGKVPEPKEFQE
+374 SEGKVPNPSEMKE
-387 EDKFLLQKGDDMA
+387 EDKALLEKTEETA
-400 NKVEEAMANFNP
+400 KRVEEEMEKFNP
-412 ANALTYI
+412 SSALGSI
-419 WEVVQEANRYIDQ
+419 WEVIQDANRYIDQ
-432 QAPWNLASS
+432 QAPWNLTSD
-441 GNKDRLNTVIYTLLE
+441 KERLNTVIYTLLE
-456 ALRKIS
+456 TLRRIS
-462 IMLYAFMPNIA
+462 ILLYAFIPDSA
-473 EEIQRQLGY
+473 VKIQEQLGY
-482 KDVQFAWDLIK
+482 QDPQFSWDLIK
-493 DVKIPVGQ
+493 DVKIPEGQ

-515 KEEKE
+515 KEKEEKE
-520 VEEKKEEQ
+520 EIASEP
-528 KISIDEFK
+528 KITIDEFK
-536 KLDLRIAKVISAR
+536 KIDLRVAKVLSAR

-555 KLLLLEIDLGEEK
+555 KLLLLEIDLGDEK
-568 RQIVAGIAEYYKP
+568 RQIVAGIAEHYKP
-581 EELIGKE
+581 EDMVGKE
-588 IVVVYN
+588 IIVVYN

>member
-1 MKGANN
+1 LKK
-7 LVRNKFYITT
+7 NKFYITT

-65 RTAQERGYTPQE
+65 RTAQEKGYSPQE
-77 YVDLMAQKFIETWE
+77 YVDMMAQKFLDTWK

-98 DFIRTTEKRHE
+98 DFIRTTQKRHE
-109 EVVQKVFQN
+109 EVVQKVFQK
-118 LYDKGYLYKGSYAGW
+118 LYDNGYLYKGTYAGW
-133 YCTPCETFWQKEEL
+133 YCTPCETFYQKEEL
-147 HDGNCPACGRPVE
+147 HDGNCPNCGRPVE
-160 WLEEETYY
+160 FLEEETYY
-168 FKLSAFAEPLLKYI
+168 FKLSEFGPALLKYI

-192 TRRNEVISF
+192 SRKNEVISF

-242 ALGYLTDDDSKFKR
+242 ALGYLSDDDTKFRR

-309 GNRVDPHELINLYGV
+309 GNKVDPHELINIYGV

-351 YHSDLANDLGNLLNR
+351 YTSDLANDLGNLLNR

-374 TEGKVPEPKEFQE
+374 SEGKVPNPSEMKE
-387 EDKFLLQKGDDMA
+387 EDKALLEKTEEMA
-400 NKVEEAMANFNP
+400 KRVEDEMEKFNP
-412 ANALTYI
+412 SSALSCI
-419 WEVVQEANRYIDQ
+419 WEVIQDANRYIDQ
-432 QAPWNLASS
+432 QAPWNLTSD
-441 GNKDRLNTVIYTLLE
+441 KERLNTVIYTLLE
-456 ALRKIS
+456 TLRRIS
-462 IMLYAFMPNIA
+462 ILLYAFIPDSA
-473 EEIQRQLGY
+473 VKIQEQLGY
-482 KDVQFAWDLIK
+482 QDPQFSWDLIK

-515 KEEKE
+515 KEKEEKE
-520 VEEKKEEQ
+520 EVKEEP
-528 KISIDEFK
+528 KIPIEEFK
-536 KLDLRIAKVISAR
+536 KIDLRVAKVLSAR
-549 RVENSD
+549 KVENSD
-555 KLLLLEIDLGEEK
+555 KLLLLEIDLGDEK
-568 RQIVAGIAEYYKP
+568 RQIVAGIAEHYKP
-581 EELIGKE
+581 EDMVGRE
-588 IVVVYN
+588 IIVVYN

>member
-1 MKGANN
+1 MSK
-7 LVRNKFYITT
+7 NKFYITT

-65 RTAQERGYTPQE
+65 RTAQEKGYSPQE
-77 YVDLMAQKFIETWE
+77 YVDMMSLKFIETWK

-109 EVVQKVFQN
+109 EVVQKVFQK
-118 LYDKGYLYKGSYAGW
+118 LYEEGYLYKGSYAGW
-133 YCTPCETFWQKEEL
+133 YCTPCETFFQKEEL
-147 HDGNCPACGRPVE
+147 KEGNCPQCGRPVE

-192 TRRNEVISF
+192 SRKNEVISF

-242 ALGYLTDDDSKFKR
+242 ALGYLSNDQTKFER

-284 NIPLPKTVLA
+284 KIPLPKTVLA

-309 GNRVDPHELINLYGV
+309 GNKVDPHELINIYGV

-374 TEGKVPEPKEFQE
+374 TNGIVPEPKDLKEVDQTLIKKTEETTQKVDEF
-387 EDKFLLQKGDDMA
+387 MA
-400 NKVEEAMANFNP
+400 SFNP
-412 ANALTYI
+412 ANALSSI
-419 WEVVQEANRYIDQ
+419 WELIQDANRYIDQ

-441 GNKDRLNTVIYTLLE
+441 GDKDRLDTVIYTLLE
-456 ALRKIS
+456 TLRRIS
-462 IMLYAFMPNIA
+462 ILISPFLPNTA

-493 DVKIPVGQ
+493 DVKIPSNQ

-506 KILFPRVER
+506 KILFPKVER
-515 KEEKE
+515 KDEKE
-520 VEEKKEEQ
+520 VEEKKEES
-528 KISIDEFK
+528 KISIEEFK
-536 KLDLRIAKVISAR
+536 KIDLRVAKIISAR
-549 RVENSD
+549 KVENSD

-568 RQIVAGIAEYYKP
+568 RQIVAGIAEFYKP
-581 EELIGKE
+581 EEIIGKE
-588 IVVVYN
+588 IIVVYN

>member
-1 MKGANN
+1 LKK
-7 LVRNKFYITT
+7 NKFYITT

-65 RTAQERGYTPQE
+65 RTAQEKGYTPQE
-77 YVDLMAQKFIETWE
+77 YVDMMAQKFLDTWK

-98 DFIRTTEKRHE
+98 DFIRTTQKRHE
-109 EVVQKVFQN
+109 EVVQKVFQK
-118 LYDKGYLYKGSYAGW
+118 LYDNGYLYKGTYAGW
-133 YCTPCETFWQKEEL
+133 YCTPCETFYQKEEL
-147 HDGNCPACGRPVE
+147 HDGNCPNCGRPVE
-160 WLEEETYY
+160 FLEEETYY
-168 FKLSAFAEPLLKYI
+168 FKLSEFGPALLKYI

-192 TRRNEVISF
+192 SRRNEVISF

-242 ALGYLTDDDSKFKR
+242 ALGYLSDDDTKFRR

-309 GNRVDPHELINLYGV
+309 GNKVDPHELINIYGV

-330 LLREVP
+330 LLREVS

-351 YHSDLANDLGNLLNR
+351 YTSDLANDLGNLLNR

-374 TEGKVPEPKEFQE
+374 SEGKVPNPSEMKE
-387 EDKFLLQKGDDMA
+387 EDKALLKKTEETA
-400 NKVEEAMANFNP
+400 KRVEEEMEKFNP
-412 ANALTYI
+412 SSALGSI
-419 WEVVQEANRYIDQ
+419 WEVIQDANRYIDQ
-432 QAPWNLASS
+432 QAPWNLTSD
-441 GNKDRLNTVIYTLLE
+441 KERLNTVIYILLE
-456 ALRKIS
+456 ALRRIS
-462 IMLYAFMPNIA
+462 ILLYAFIPDSA
-473 EEIQRQLGY
+473 VKIQEQLGY
-482 KDVQFAWDLIK
+482 QDPQFSWDLIK

-515 KEEKE
+515 KEKEEKE
-520 VEEKKEEQ
+520 EIASEP
-528 KISIDEFK
+528 KITIDEFK
-536 KLDLRIAKVISAR
+536 KIDLRVAKVLSAR

-555 KLLLLEIDLGEEK
+555 KLLLLEIDLGDEK
-568 RQIVAGIAEYYKP
+568 RQIVAGIAEHYKP
-581 EELIGKE
+581 EDMVGKE
-588 IVVVYN
+588 IIVVYN

>member
-1 MKGANN
+1 LKK
-7 LVRNKFYITT
+7 NKFYITT

-65 RTAQERGYTPQE
+65 RTAQEKGYTPQE
-77 YVDLMAQKFIETWE
+77 YVDMMAQRFLDTWK

-98 DFIRTTEKRHE
+98 DFIRTTQKRHE
-109 EVVQKVFQN
+109 EVVQKVFQK
-118 LYDKGYLYKGSYAGW
+118 LYDNGYLYKGTYAGW
-133 YCTPCETFWQKEEL
+133 YCTPCETFYQKEEL
-147 HDGNCPACGRPVE
+147 HDGNCPNCGRPVE
-160 WLEEETYY
+160 FLEEETYY
-168 FKLSAFAEPLLKYI
+168 FKLSEFGPALLKYI

-192 TRRNEVISF
+192 SRRNEVISF

-242 ALGYLTDDDSKFKR
+242 ALGYLSDDDTKFRR

-309 GNRVDPHELINLYGV
+309 GNKVDPHELINIYGV

-351 YHSDLANDLGNLLNR
+351 YTSDLANDLGNLLNR

-374 TEGKVPEPKEFQE
+374 SEGKVPNPSEMKE
-387 EDKFLLQKGDDMA
+387 EDKALLEKTEETA
-400 NKVEEAMANFNP
+400 KRVEEEMEKFNP
-412 ANALTYI
+412 SSALGSI
-419 WEVVQEANRYIDQ
+419 WEVIQDANRYIDQ
-432 QAPWNLASS
+432 QAPWNLTSD
-441 GNKDRLNTVIYTLLE
+441 KERLNTVIYTLLE
-456 ALRKIS
+456 ALRRIS
-462 IMLYAFMPNIA
+462 ILLYAFIPDSA
-473 EEIQRQLGY
+473 VKIQEQLGY
-482 KDVQFAWDLIK
+482 QDPQFSWDLIK
-493 DVKIPVGQ
+493 DVKIPEGQ

-515 KEEKE
+515 KEKEEKE
-520 VEEKKEEQ
+520 EIASEP
-528 KISIDEFK
+528 KITIDEFK
-536 KLDLRIAKVISAR
+536 KIDLRVAKVLSAR

-555 KLLLLEIDLGEEK
+555 KLLLLEIDLGDEK
-568 RQIVAGIAEYYKP
+568 RQIVAGIAEHYKP
-581 EELIGKE
+581 EDMVGKE
-588 IVVVYN
+588 IIVVYN

>member
-1 MKGANN
+1 MSK
-7 LVRNKFYITT
+7 NKFYITT

-65 RTAQERGYTPQE
+65 RTAQEKGYSPQE
-77 YVDLMAQKFIETWE
+77 YVDMMSLKFIETWK

-109 EVVQKVFQN
+109 EVVQKVFQK
-118 LYDKGYLYKGSYAGW
+118 LYDEGYLYKGSYAGW
-133 YCTPCETFWQKEEL
+133 YCTPCETFFQKEEL
-147 HDGNCPACGRPVE
+147 KEGNCPQCGRPVE

-192 TRRNEVISF
+192 SRKNEVISF

-242 ALGYLTDDDSKFKR
+242 ALGYLSDDETKFER

-284 NIPLPKTVLA
+284 KIPLPKTILA

-300 KGGKISKSK
+300 RGGKISKSK
-309 GNRVDPHELINLYGV
+309 GNKVDPHELINTYGV

-366 VLTVAEKY
+366 VLTITEKY
-374 TEGKVPEPKEFQE
+374 TNGIIPEPKELKE
-387 EDKFLLQKGDDMA
+387 EDQNLIRKTEETA
-400 NKVEEAMANFNP
+400 RKVEEFMASFNP
-412 ANALTYI
+412 ANALSSI
-419 WEVVQEANRYIDQ
+419 WEVIQDANRYVDQ

-441 GNKDRLNTVIYTLLE
+441 GEKDRLDTVIYTLLE
-456 ALRKIS
+456 TLRRIS
-462 IMLYAFMPNIA
+462 ILISPFLPNTA
-473 EEIQRQLGY
+473 EEIQKQLGY
-482 KDVQFAWDLIK
+482 IDVQFAWDLINA
-493 DVKIPVGQ
+493 VKIPSGQ
-501 KLNKG
+501 KISKG

-520 VEEKKEEQ
+520 EEEKKEEP
-528 KISIDEFK
+528 KISIEEFK
-536 KLDLRIAKVISAR
+536 KIDLRVAKVISAR
-549 RVENSD
+549 KVENSD

-568 RQIVAGIAEYYKP
+568 RQIVAGIAEYYRP
-581 EELIGKE
+581 EEIIGKE
-588 IVVVYN
+588 IIVVYN

>member
-1 MKGANN
+1 
-7 LVRNKFYITT
+7 VRNKFYITT

-65 RTAQERGYTPQE
+65 RTAQEKGYTPQE
-77 YVDLMAQKFIETWE
+77 YVDMMAQKFLETWK

-98 DFIRTTEKRHE
+98 DFIRTTQKRHE
-109 EVVQKVFQN
+109 EVVQKVFQK
-118 LYDKGYLYKGSYAGW
+118 LYDEGYLYKGSYAGW
-133 YCTPCETFWQKEEL
+133 YCTPCETFWQKEDL
-147 HDGNCPACGRPVE
+147 HDGNCPSCGRPVE

-214 TVKWGIPVPFDPKH
+214 TVKWGVPVPFDPKH

-242 ALGYLTDDDSKFKR
+242 ALGYLTDDDTKFKR
-256 YWPADVHLIGKDI
+256 YWPADIHLIGKDI

-351 YHSDLANDLGNLLNR
+351 YHSDLANDLGNLVNR

-374 TEGKVPEPKEFQE
+374 TEGKVPEPKEFKE
-387 EDKFLLQKGDDMA
+387 EDTYLLQKGEDVA
-400 NKVEEAMANFNP
+400 NEVEEAMANFNP
-412 ANALTYI
+412 ANALTQI
-419 WEVVQEANRYIDQ
+419 WEVIQEANRYIDQ

-441 GNKDRLNTVIYTLLE
+441 GDKDRLNTVIYTLLE
-456 ALRKIS
+456 TLRKIS
-462 IMLYAFMPNIA
+462 IMLYAFIPNTA

-520 VEEKKEEQ
+520 VTEEKKEEP
-528 KISIDEFK
+528 KITIEEFK
-536 KLDLRIAKVISAR
+536 KIDLRIARVISAR
-549 RVENSD
+549 KVENSD

-609 LAAKDSK
+609 LAAKDNK

>member
-1 MKGANN
+1 MKK
-7 LVRNKFYITT
+7 NKFYITT

-65 RTAQERGYTPQE
+65 RTAQEKGYTPQE
-77 YVDLMAQKFIETWE
+77 YVDMMAQKFLDTWK

-98 DFIRTTEKRHE
+98 DFIRTTQKRHE
-109 EVVQKVFQN
+109 EVVQKVFQK
-118 LYDKGYLYKGSYAGW
+118 LYDNGYLYKGTYAGW
-133 YCTPCETFWQKEEL
+133 YCTPCETFYQKEEL
-147 HDGNCPACGRPVE
+147 HDGNCPNCGRPVE
-160 WLEEETYY
+160 FLEEETYY
-168 FKLSAFAEPLLKYI
+168 FKLSEFGPALLKYI

-192 TRRNEVISF
+192 SRRNEVISF
-201 IKSGLKDISATRT
+201 IKIGLKDISATRT

-242 ALGYLTDDDSKFKR
+242 ALGYLSDDDTKFRR

-309 GNRVDPHELINLYGV
+309 GNKVDPHELINIYGV

-351 YHSDLANDLGNLLNR
+351 YTSDLANDLGNLLNR

-374 TEGKVPEPKEFQE
+374 SEGKVPNPSEMKE
-387 EDKFLLQKGDDMA
+387 EDKALLEKTEETA
-400 NKVEEAMANFNP
+400 KRVEEEMEKFNLSS
-412 ANALTYI
+412 ALGSI
-419 WEVVQEANRYIDQ
+419 WEVIQDANRYIDQ
-432 QAPWNLASS
+432 QAPWNLTSD
-441 GNKDRLNTVIYTLLE
+441 KERLNTVIYTLLE
-456 ALRKIS
+456 TLRRIS
-462 IMLYAFMPNIA
+462 ILLYAFIPDSA
-473 EEIQRQLGY
+473 VKIQEQLGY
-482 KDVQFAWDLIK
+482 QDPQFSWDLIK
-493 DVKIPVGQ
+493 DIKIPVGQ

-515 KEEKE
+515 KEKEEKE
-520 VEEKKEEQ
+520 EIASEP
-528 KISIDEFK
+528 KITIDEFK
-536 KLDLRIAKVISAR
+536 KIDLRVAKVLSAR

-555 KLLLLEIDLGEEK
+555 KLLLLEIDLGDEK
-568 RQIVAGIAEYYKP
+568 KQIVAGIAEHYKP
-581 EELIGKE
+581 EDMVGKE
-588 IVVVYN
+588 IIVVYN

>member
-1 MKGANN
+1 LEK
-7 LVRNKFYITT
+7 NKFYITT

-65 RTAQERGYTPQE
+65 RTAQEKGYTPQE
-77 YVDLMAQKFIETWE
+77 YVDMMAQKFLDTWK

-98 DFIRTTEKRHE
+98 DFIRTTQKRHE
-109 EVVQKVFQN
+109 EVVQKVFQK
-118 LYDKGYLYKGSYAGW
+118 LYDNGYLYKGTYAGW
-133 YCTPCETFWQKEEL
+133 YCTPCETFYQKEEL
-147 HDGNCPACGRPVE
+147 HDGNCPNCGRPVE
-160 WLEEETYY
+160 FLEEETYY
-168 FKLSAFAEPLLKYI
+168 FKLSEFGPALLKYI

-192 TRRNEVISF
+192 SRRNEVISF

-242 ALGYLTDDDSKFKR
+242 ALGYLSDDDTKFRR

-309 GNRVDPHELINLYGV
+309 GNKVDPHELINIYGV

-330 LLREVP
+330 LLREVS

-351 YHSDLANDLGNLLNR
+351 YTSDLANDLGNLLNR

-374 TEGKVPEPKEFQE
+374 SEGKVPNPSEMKE
-387 EDKFLLQKGDDMA
+387 EDKALLEKTEETA
-400 NKVEEAMANFNP
+400 KRVEEEMEKFNP
-412 ANALTYI
+412 SSALGSI
-419 WEVVQEANRYIDQ
+419 WEVIQDANRYIDQ
-432 QAPWNLASS
+432 QAPWNLTSD
-441 GNKDRLNTVIYTLLE
+441 KERLNTVIYTLLE
-456 ALRKIS
+456 ALRRIS
-462 IMLYAFMPNIA
+462 ILLYAFIPDSA
-473 EEIQRQLGY
+473 VKIQEQLGY
-482 KDVQFAWDLIK
+482 QDPQFSWDLIK

-515 KEEKE
+515 KEKEEKE
-520 VEEKKEEQ
+520 EIASEP
-528 KISIDEFK
+528 KITIDEFK
-536 KLDLRIAKVISAR
+536 KIDLRVAKVLSAR

-555 KLLLLEIDLGEEK
+555 KLLLLEIDLGDEK
-568 RQIVAGIAEYYKP
+568 RQIVAGIAEHYKP
-581 EELIGKE
+581 EDMVGKE
-588 IVVVYN
+588 IIVVYN

>member
-1 MKGANN
+1 M
-7 LVRNKFYITT
+7 RNKFYITT

-65 RTAQERGYTPQE
+65 RTAQDKGYTPQE
-77 YVDLMAQKFIETWE
+77 YVDMMAQKFLETW
-91 KIGITND
+91 KKLGITND
-98 DFIRTTEKRHE
+98 DFIRTTQKRHE
-109 EVVQKVFQN
+109 EVVQKVFQK
-118 LYDKGYLYKGSYAGW
+118 LYDEGYLYKGSYAGW
-133 YCTPCETFWQKEEL
+133 YCTPCETFWQKEDL
-147 HDGNCPACGRPVE
+147 HDGNCPSCGRPVE

-192 TRRNEVISF
+192 SRRNEVISF

-214 TVKWGIPVPFDPKH
+214 TVKWGVPVPFDPKH

-242 ALGYLTDDDSKFKR
+242 ALGYLTDDDTKFKR
-256 YWPADVHLIGKDI
+256 YWPADIHLIGKDI

-284 NIPLPKTVLA
+284 NISLPKTVLA

-351 YHSDLANDLGNLLNR
+351 YHSDLANDLGNLVNR

-374 TEGKVPEPKEFQE
+374 TEGKVPEPKEFKE
-387 EDKFLLQKGDDMA
+387 EDTYLLQKSEDVA

-412 ANALTYI
+412 ANALTQI
-419 WEVVQEANRYIDQ
+419 WEVIQEANRYIDQ

-441 GNKDRLNTVIYTLLE
+441 GEKDRLNTVIYTLLE
-456 ALRKIS
+456 TLRKIS
-462 IMLYAFMPNIA
+462 IMLYAFIPNTA

-520 VEEKKEEQ
+520 VAEEKKEEP
-528 KISIDEFK
+528 KITIDEFK
-536 KLDLRIAKVISAR
+536 KIDLRIARVISAR
-549 RVENSD
+549 KVENSD

-609 LAAKDSK
+609 LAAKDNK

>member
-1 MKGANN
+1 M
-7 LVRNKFYITT
+7 RNKFYITT

-65 RTAQERGYTPQE
+65 RTAQEKGYMPQE
-77 YVDLMAQKFIETWE
+77 YVDMMAQKFLETWK

-98 DFIRTTEKRHE
+98 DFIRTTQKRHE
-109 EVVQKVFQN
+109 EVVQKVFQK
-118 LYDKGYLYKGSYAGW
+118 LYDEGYLYKGSYAGW
-133 YCTPCETFWQKEEL
+133 YCTPCETFWQKEDL
-147 HDGNCPACGRPVE
+147 HDGNCPSCGRPVE

-214 TVKWGIPVPFDPKH
+214 TVKWGVPVPFDPKH

-242 ALGYLTDDDSKFKR
+242 ALGYLTNDDTKFKR
-256 YWPADVHLIGKDI
+256 YWPADIHLIGKDI

-351 YHSDLANDLGNLLNR
+351 YHSDLANDLGNLVNR
-366 VLTVAEKY
+366 ILTVAEKY
-374 TEGKVPEPKEFQE
+374 TEGKVPEPKEFKE
-387 EDKFLLQKGDDMA
+387 EDTYLLQKGEDVA

-412 ANALTYI
+412 ANALTQI
-419 WEVVQEANRYIDQ
+419 WEVIQEANRYIDQ

-441 GNKDRLNTVIYTLLE
+441 GDKDRLNTVIYTLLE
-456 ALRKIS
+456 TLRKIS
-462 IMLYAFMPNIA
+462 IMLYAFIPNTA

-520 VEEKKEEQ
+520 VAEEKKEEP
-528 KISIDEFK
+528 KITIEEFK
-536 KLDLRIAKVISAR
+536 KIDLRIARVISAR
-549 RVENSD
+549 KVENSD
-555 KLLLLEIDLGEEK
+555 KLLLLEIDLGDEK

-609 LAAKDSK
+609 LAAKDNK

>member
-1 MKGANN
+1 LKK
-7 LVRNKFYITT
+7 NKFYITT

-65 RTAQERGYTPQE
+65 RTAQEKGYTPQE
-77 YVDLMAQKFIETWE
+77 YVDMMAQKFLDTWK

-98 DFIRTTEKRHE
+98 DFIRTTQKRHE
-109 EVVQKVFQN
+109 EVVQKVFQK
-118 LYDKGYLYKGSYAGW
+118 LYDNGYLYKGTYAGW
-133 YCTPCETFWQKEEL
+133 YCTPCETFYQKEEL
-147 HDGNCPACGRPVE
+147 HDGNCPNCGRPVE
-160 WLEEETYY
+160 FLEEETYY
-168 FKLSAFAEPLLKYI
+168 FKLSEFGPALLKYI

-192 TRRNEVISF
+192 SRRNEVISF

-242 ALGYLTDDDSKFKR
+242 ALGYLSDDDTKFRR

-309 GNRVDPHELINLYGV
+309 GNKVDPHELINIYGV

-351 YHSDLANDLGNLLNR
+351 YTSDLANDLGNLLNR

-374 TEGKVPEPKEFQE
+374 SEGKVPNPSEMKE
-387 EDKFLLQKGDDMA
+387 EDKALLEKTEETA
-400 NKVEEAMANFNP
+400 KRVEEEMEKFNP
-412 ANALTYI
+412 SSALGSI
-419 WEVVQEANRYIDQ
+419 WEVIQDANRYIDQ
-432 QAPWNLASS
+432 QAPWNLTSD
-441 GNKDRLNTVIYTLLE
+441 KERLNTVIYTLLE
-456 ALRKIS
+456 ALRRIS
-462 IMLYAFMPNIA
+462 ILLYAFIPDSA
-473 EEIQRQLGY
+473 VKIQEQLGY
-482 KDVQFAWDLIK
+482 QDPQFSWDLIK

-515 KEEKE
+515 KEKEEKE
-520 VEEKKEEQ
+520 EIASEP
-528 KISIDEFK
+528 KITIDEFK
-536 KLDLRIAKVISAR
+536 KIDLRVAKVLSAR

-555 KLLLLEIDLGEEK
+555 KLLLLEIDLGDEK
-568 RQIVAGIAEYYKP
+568 RQIVAGIAEHYKP
-581 EELIGKE
+581 EDMVGKE
-588 IVVVYN
+588 IIVVYN

>member
-1 MKGANN
+1 LKK
-7 LVRNKFYITT
+7 NKFYITT

-65 RTAQERGYTPQE
+65 RTAQEKGYTPQE
-77 YVDLMAQKFIETWE
+77 YVDMMAQKFLDTWK

-98 DFIRTTEKRHE
+98 DFIRTTQKRHE
-109 EVVQKVFQN
+109 EVVQKVFQK
-118 LYDKGYLYKGSYAGW
+118 LYDNGYLYKGTYAGW
-133 YCTPCETFWQKEEL
+133 YCTPCETFYQKEEL
-147 HDGNCPACGRPVE
+147 HDGNCPNCGRPVE
-160 WLEEETYY
+160 FLEEETYY
-168 FKLSAFAEPLLKYI
+168 FKLSEFGPALLKYI

-192 TRRNEVISF
+192 SRRNEVISF

-242 ALGYLTDDDSKFKR
+242 ALGYLSDDDTKFRR

-309 GNRVDPHELINLYGV
+309 GNKVDPHELINIYGV

-351 YHSDLANDLGNLLNR
+351 YTSDLANDLGNLLNR

-374 TEGKVPEPKEFQE
+374 SEGKVPNPSEMKE
-387 EDKFLLQKGDDMA
+387 EDKALLEKTEETA
-400 NKVEEAMANFNP
+400 KRVEEEMEKFNP
-412 ANALTYI
+412 SSALGSI
-419 WEVVQEANRYIDQ
+419 WEVIQDANRYIDQ
-432 QAPWNLASS
+432 QAPWNLTSD
-441 GNKDRLNTVIYTLLE
+441 KERLNTVIYTLLE
-456 ALRKIS
+456 TLRRIS
-462 IMLYAFMPNIA
+462 ILLYAFIPDSA
-473 EEIQRQLGY
+473 VKIQEQLGY
-482 KDVQFAWDLIK
+482 QDPQFSWDLIK

-515 KEEKE
+515 KEKEEKE
-520 VEEKKEEQ
+520 EIASEP
-528 KISIDEFK
+528 KITIDEFK
-536 KLDLRIAKVISAR
+536 KIDLRVAKVLSAR

-555 KLLLLEIDLGEEK
+555 KLLLLEIDLGDEK
-568 RQIVAGIAEYYKP
+568 RQIVAGIAEHYKP
-581 EELIGKE
+581 EDMVGKE
-588 IVVVYN
+588 IIVVYN

>member
-1 MKGANN
+1 MA
-7 LVRNKFYITT
+7 LLRNKFYITT

-26 HIGTVYTTI
+26 HIGTVYTTV

-65 RTAQERGYTPQE
+65 RTAQEKGYSPQE
-77 YVDLMAQKFIETWE
+77 YVDMMAQKFIDTWK

-98 DFIRTTEKRHE
+98 DFIRTTQKRHE
-109 EVVQKVFQN
+109 EVVQKVFQK
-118 LYDKGYLYKGSYAGW
+118 LYEEGYLYKGTYAGW
-133 YCTPCETFWQKEEL
+133 YCTPCETFFQKEEL
-147 HDGNCPACGRPVE
+147 NEGNCPQCGRPVE

-168 FKLSAFAEPLLKYI
+168 FKLSEFAEPLLKYI

-192 TRRNEVISF
+192 SRRNEVISF
-201 IKSGLKDISATRT
+201 IKKGLKDISATRT

-242 ALGYLTDDDSKFKR
+242 ALGYLSNDQSKFER

-284 NIPLPKTVLA
+284 RIPLPKTVLA

-309 GNRVDPHELINLYGV
+309 GNRIDPHELIGTYGV

-330 LLREVP
+330 LLREVS

-374 TEGKVPEPKEFQE
+374 TEGKVPEPKEFRDEDNLLIKKTE
-387 EDKFLLQKGDDMA
+387 EVAQKVD
-400 NKVEEAMANFNP
+400 EAMANFNP
-412 ANALTYI
+412 ANALGHI
-419 WEVVQEANRYIDQ
+419 WEVIQEANKYIDQ

-441 GNKDRLNTVIYTLLE
+441 GDKDRLNTVIYTLLE
-456 ALRKIS
+456 TLRRIS
-462 IMLYAFMPNIA
+462 ILISAFLPNTA
-473 EEIQRQLGY
+473 LEIQRQLGY
-482 KDVQFAWDLIK
+482 KDIQLAWDLIK
-493 DVKIPVGQ
+493 DVSIPIGQ
-501 KLNKG
+501 KLNKE

-520 VEEKKEEQ
+520 VEEKNEEP
-528 KISIDEFK
+528 KISIEEFK
-536 KLDLRIAKVISAR
+536 KVDLRVAKVISAR
-549 RVENSD
+549 KVENSD

-568 RQIVAGIAEYYKP
+568 RQIVAGIAEFYKP
-581 EELIGKE
+581 EEIVGRE
-588 IVVVYN
+588 IIVVYN

>member
-1 MKGANN
+1 LEK
-7 LVRNKFYITT
+7 NKFYITT

-65 RTAQERGYTPQE
+65 RTAQEKGYTPQE
-77 YVDLMAQKFIETWE
+77 YVDMMAQKFLDTWK

-98 DFIRTTEKRHE
+98 DFIRTTQKRHE
-109 EVVQKVFQN
+109 EVVQKVFQK
-118 LYDKGYLYKGSYAGW
+118 LYDNGYLYKGTYAGW
-133 YCTPCETFWQKEEL
+133 YCTPCETFYQKEEL
-147 HDGNCPACGRPVE
+147 HDGNCPNCGRPVE
-160 WLEEETYY
+160 FLEEETYY
-168 FKLSAFAEPLLKYI
+168 FKLSEFGPALLKYI

-192 TRRNEVISF
+192 SRRNEVISF

-242 ALGYLTDDDSKFKR
+242 ALGYLSDDDTKFRR

-309 GNRVDPHELINLYGV
+309 GNKVDPHELINIYGV

-351 YHSDLANDLGNLLNR
+351 YTSDLANDLGNLLNR

-374 TEGKVPEPKEFQE
+374 SEGKVPNPSEMKE
-387 EDKFLLQKGDDMA
+387 EDKALLEKTEETA
-400 NKVEEAMANFNP
+400 KRVEEEMEKFNP
-412 ANALTYI
+412 SSALGSI
-419 WEVVQEANRYIDQ
+419 WEVIQDANRYIDQ
-432 QAPWNLASS
+432 QAPWNLTSD
-441 GNKDRLNTVIYTLLE
+441 KERLNTVIYTLLE
-456 ALRKIS
+456 ALRRIS
-462 IMLYAFMPNIA
+462 ILLYAFIPDSA
-473 EEIQRQLGY
+473 VKIQEQLGY
-482 KDVQFAWDLIK
+482 QDPQFSWDLIK

-515 KEEKE
+515 KEKEEKE
-520 VEEKKEEQ
+520 EIASEP
-528 KISIDEFK
+528 KITIDEFK
-536 KLDLRIAKVISAR
+536 KIDLRVAKVLSAR

-555 KLLLLEIDLGEEK
+555 KLLLLEIDLGDEK
-568 RQIVAGIAEYYKP
+568 RQIVAGIAEHYKP
-581 EELIGKE
+581 EDMVGKE
-588 IVVVYN
+588 IIVVYN

>member
-1 MKGANN
+1 M
-7 LVRNKFYITT
+7 RRDKFYITT

-65 RTAQERGYTPQE
+65 KTAEEKGYTPQAF
-77 YVDLMAQKFIETWE
+77 VDMMAQKFLDTW
-91 KIGITND
+91 KTIGITND
-98 DFIRTTEKRHE
+98 DFIRTTQKRHE
-109 EVVQKVFQN
+109 EVVQKIFQK
-118 LYDKGYLYKGSYAGW
+118 LYDEGYLYKGTYAGW
-133 YCTPCETFWQKEEL
+133 YCTPCETFYNKDEL
-147 HDGNCPACGRPVE
+147 VEGNCPNCGRPVE
-160 WLEEETYY
+160 FLEEETYY
-168 FKLSAFAEPLLKYI
+168 FKLSEFGEPLLKYI
-182 EEHPEFVYPE
+182 DEHPNFVYP
-192 TRRNEVISF
+192 TSRRNEVISF

-242 ALGYLTDDDSKFKR
+242 ALGYLSDDQTKFER
-256 YWPADVHLIGKDI
+256 YWPAEVHLIGKDI

-284 NIPLPKTVLA
+284 KLPLPKTVLA

-309 GNRVDPHELINLYGV
+309 GNRIDPQELINIYGV

-336 LGLDGEYSDEAFHRR
+336 LGLDGEYSDESFHKR

-374 TEGKVPEPKEFQE
+374 TEGRVPEPSTFEDEDEALLDKSE
-387 EDKFLLQKGDDMA
+387 ETAK
-400 NKVEEAMANFNP
+400 KVEDAMADFNLSG
-412 ANALTYI
+412 ALTNI
-419 WEVVQEANRYIDQ
+419 WELIQDANRYIDKLS
-432 QAPWNLASS
+432 PWNLASS
-441 GNKDRLNTVIYTLLE
+441 GDKERLNTGIYTLLE
-456 ALRKIS
+456 TLRRIS
-462 IMLYAFMPNIA
+462 ILLYAFIPETA
-473 EEIQRQLGY
+473 EKIQEQLGY
-482 KDVQFAWDLIK
+482 TDKQFAWDLIF
-493 DVKIPVGQ
+493 DVKIPSGQ
-501 KLNKG
+501 KVNKG
-506 KILFPRVER
+506 KILFPRIEK
-515 KEEKE
+515 KEEEIKK
-520 VEEKKEEQ
+520 EEKKEEV
-528 KISIDEFK
+528 KTITIDEFK
-536 KLDLRIAKVISAR
+536 NIELRVAKVLSAR
-549 RVENSD
+549 KVENSD
-555 KLLLLEIDLGEEK
+555 KLLLLEIDIGGEK

-581 EELIGKE
+581 EDIIGRE
-588 IVVVYN
+588 IIVVYN

-625 KEVDPGSKVS
+625 KEVDPGSRVS